1 MDKRERGSEDPRI
14 RNLTKTMM
22 LCAADDAYLAGLAGQ
37 PGQPGLVGLAGQTV
51 LTGPTALPDPMYEF
65 AAKFLERR
73 VGLSRED
80 AVKIAR
86 KHGLPFMYEAQR
98 HPGLRRGK
106 RCEDREVRGVLE
118 SLIPKCTDEVYEQLA
133 VYLLGLHEARD
144 SAMSDDNIRSFV
156 DACSWAQLGARF
168 RVNYHDWPLLKEKL
182 LDSKVTLERVLACI
196 AAGDVMGVFGP
207 DELEELRCVT
217 ERSRADVAGMLLYVA
232 SASVATESA

>member
-1 MDKRERGSEDPRI
+1 MGST
-14 RNLTKTMM
+14 N
-22 LCAADDAYLAGLAGQ
+22 
-37 PGQPGLVGLAGQTV
+37 
-51 LTGPTALPDPMYEF
+51 
-65 AAKFLERR
+65 FLERR

-106 RCEDREVRGVLE
+106 RCEVRGVLE
-118 SLIPKCTDEVYEQLA
+118 SLIPKFADEVYEKLA

-168 RVNYHDWPLLKEKL
+168 RVNSHDWPLLKEKL

-196 AAGDVMGVFGP
+196 AAGDVMGVFAP